1 MGDNIDLQE
10 ILKTYTKH
18 WTWFVLSVVVM
29 MILGTIYLRYSP
41 NIYESNAKIKIIED
55 KNGGIDL
62 FKELEIFSLSKS
74 NVLDEIEII
83 KSRSHLYEL
92 TERLGLN
99 TKISR
104 LGDIMDTEV
113 YDNPPFILNFVAE
126 DSIINRSDYHFEIEI
141 LSETSYSFQDEDMK
155 EEKKYDFGNPIKT
168 LLGDLVI
175 TPNTES
181 FRFGMGQK
189 YRIDVS
195 PFESVA
201 EWLKEEIKVV
211 EIDKKSN
218 IVSLS
223 FEDPTAKKANEIL
236 EQLISIYNE
245 NAVLDKKAI
254 ADKTSNF
261 INSRIADISS
271 NLTNVDESAESLR
284 TSKGIVDISS
294 QANINLTAGA
304 SNRQELAGAQNQLN
318 IASGMLEYVDSQSGF
333 EVLPSNLGLSDPS
346 IGTTTARYNQLV
358 QERNRLLQSSN
369 EQNPVIKNLDG
380 QLSALVS
387 TMKASLNSTVN
398 NLTLTVNTL
407 SGQQAVINS
416 KIYSAPRNERA
427 LRDITRKQQTTETL
441 YLYLLQKREEAQI
454 AAVSAAPKSKMVD
467 FPSTGRLP
475 VSPKKQLIWMASFIV
490 GLLIPMGIIYINDI
504 LDDKVVNMK
513 NLEEITEDVPVIGE
527 LPRLTKR
534 QVRKAVL
541 NDRTVLGES
550 LRIIRTNIDY
560 LIKAKTTS
568 SDDRK
573 RNVVFITSS
582 VSGEGKTFVSTSIAL
597 ILAAAKKKVLLV
609 GADIRNPK
617 ISNRFYEIQSDLK
630 EKNTD
635 SNRLKG
641 ITDFLVDDQIN
652 WRSLVHRI
660 DQNDNNIDI
669 VFSGRIPPNPAELLL
684 KDKLGTLFE
693 EASRDYDYVIVDTAP
708 MMPVTDTL
716 LIAKY
721 SDLLIYVTRANYTE
735 NKAVKYPIKLQEEN
749 KISGLCF
756 VVNDVANTNLGYGG
770 MYGYG
775 YKREVKKWW
784 KLG

>member
-10 ILKTYTKH
+10 ILKVYTKN
-18 WTWFVLSVVVM
+18 WAWFVLSVVLM
-29 MILGTIYLRYSP
+29 LALGTVYLRYSP
-41 NIYESNAKIKIIED
+41 NIYESKAKIKIIED
-55 KNGGIDL
+55 KDGGIDL

-74 NVLDEIEII
+74 NVLDEIEIL

-92 TERLGLN
+92 IERLGLN

-104 LGDIMDTEV
+104 LGDITATEV
-113 YDNPPFILNFVAE
+113 YDNIPFYLNFVAE
-126 DSIINRSDYHFEIEI
+126 DSIINKSDYHFEIVI
-141 LSETSYSFQDEDMK
+141 LSETSYSFKDEDMK
-155 EEKKYDFGNPIKT
+155 APKNYDFGNPIKT
-168 LLGDLVI
+168 LLGDLVV
-175 TPNTES
+175 TPNTSS
-181 FRFGMGQK
+181 FRFVKEEK
-189 YRIDVS
+189 YRIYVR
-195 PFESVA
+195 PVESVA
-201 EWLKEEIKVV
+201 SWLKEKIKIS

-218 IVSLS
+218 IVALS
-223 FEDPTAKKANEIL
+223 FEDPKAKKANDVL
-236 EQLISIYNE
+236 EQLIAIYNQ

-294 QANINLTAGA
+294 QANINLSAGA
-304 SNRQELAGAQNQLN
+304 SNRQELAVAQNQLN
-318 IASGMLEYVDSQSGF
+318 IASGMLELVDGQSGY

-369 EQNPVIKNLDG
+369 EQNPVIRNLDG
-380 QLSALVS
+380 QLSALKN
-387 TMKASLNSTVN
+387 TMKASLSSTVN
-398 NLTLTVNTL
+398 NLALTVNTL

-416 KIYSAPRNERA
+416 KIYSAPKNERA

-454 AAVSAAPKSKMVD
+454 AAASAAPKSKIVD
-467 FPSTGRLP
+467 FPSTGRIP
-475 VSPKKQLIWMASFIV
+475 VSPKKPMIWMASFIL
-490 GLLIPMGIIYINDI
+490 GLLIPMGVIYIYDI
-504 LDDKVVNMK
+504 LDDKVINMK
-513 NLEEITEDVPVIGE
+513 SLEDISEDIPVIGE
-527 LPRLTKR
+527 LPRLSKR
-534 QVRKAVL
+534 QIRKAVY

-560 LIKAKTTS
+560 LIKAKTS
-568 SDDRK
+568 STDQRK
-573 RNVVFITSS
+573 KNIVFITSS

-597 ILAAAKKKVLLV
+597 ILAVANKKVLLI

-617 ISNRFYEIQSDLK
+617 ISNRFYEIQSELK
-630 EKNTD
+630 QNNSAKTRMKGLTD
-635 SNRLKG
+635 Y
-641 ITDFLVDDQIN
+641 LVDDQIH
-652 WRSLVHRI
+652 WRSLVHTI
-660 DQNDNNIDI
+660 DQSNSTLDI
-669 VFSGRIPPNPAELLL
+669 IFSGRIPPNPAELLL
-684 KDKLGTLFE
+684 KDRLGELFE
-693 EASRDYDYVIVDTAP
+693 EASKNYDYVIVDTAP
-708 MMPVTDTL
+708 MMPVTDTM

-721 SDLLIYVTRANYTE
+721 SDLLIYVSRANYTE
-735 NKAVKYPIKLQEEN
+735 NKAIKYPIKLQSEN

-784 KLG
+784 KFG